1 MCNPIKRLLV
11 IVFVL
16 LLSLPVFMLADDYI
30 DDVYYS
36 PEVELS
42 NISTTSTPSTPYSA
56 PLHQP
61 YYNKKAMQEIIFID
75 DTLTQQMP
83 DTVRAIIKR

>member
-1 MCNPIKRLLV
+1 MKRLIIIAFLP
-11 IVFVL
+11 L
-16 LLSLPVFMLADDYI
+16 LFALPFLAFADDYV

-36 PEVELS
+36 SEVFLTRSDDAVYE
-42 NISTTSTPSTPYSA
+42 
-56 PLHQP
+56 P

-75 DTLTQQMP
+75 DTTAQQQHP